1 MGQLFS
7 SFFLSFFSFYK
18 LHQYKNNK
26 NHYTTRNDSFNVHDH
41 DGHANDRANKMLH
54 HGCDCDHDVRILVSA
69 KDN

>member
-7 SFFLSFFSFYK
+7 FLSINYISIRI
-18 LHQYKNNK
+18 
-26 NHYTTRNDSFNVHDH
+26 TRITIQQGMTVLMFVFNVRDH